1 MGQVIILGAI
11 LVAIILTMGLVAMD
25 RHEYRLALKKIE
37 KEAEESRENFR
48 LQTIE
53 LWQKA
58 LIQSYEFSYES
69 EKMGLQLMK
78 RMLDTLDKAIELQSL
93 TAIPDPSDSPANTS
107 DTLEEGV

>member
-11 LVAIILTMGLVAMD
+11 LLAIILSMGLTAMD

-69 EKMGLQLMK
+69 EKMDLQLMK

-93 TAIPDPSDSPANTS
+93 TAIPDPSDSLSSSPA
-107 DTLEEGV
+107 TL

>member
-11 LVAIILTMGLVAMD
+11 LIAAILSMGLLAMD

-58 LIQSYEFSYES
+58 LIQSFEFSYES
-69 EKMGLQLMK
+69 EKLDRQLEK
-78 RMLDTLDKAIELQSL
+78 RMLDILEKAIELQSL
-93 TAIPDPSDSPANTS
+93 TAAPAPSDSQAITS
-107 DTLEEGV
+107 DTLGEGV

>member
-11 LVAIILTMGLVAMD
+11 LIAATLSMGLLAID

-37 KEAEESRENFR
+37 KEAEESRKNFR

-58 LIQSYEFSYES
+58 LIQSFEFSYES
-69 EKMGLQLMK
+69 EKLDLQREK
-78 RMLDTLDKAIELQSL
+78 RLLDILEKTIEQQSL
-93 TAIPDPSDSPANTS
+93 VTVPAPSDSPSSSPA
-107 DTLEEGV
+107 TL